1 MDKFNLNFYPR
12 DFLVVVHTL
21 QVEDKIL
28 KNTHLKNKNISIDG
42 EPICISLQE
51 FIEIKKFLNRKV
63 DLNDI
68 VSKRVENTKYLEKFK
83 NKYIIIK

>member
-21 QVEDKIL
+21 QVGDKIL
-28 KNTHLKNKNISIDG
+28 KNTHLKNKNIPIDG

-68 VSKRVENTKYLEKFK
+68 VSKRIENTKYLEKFK
-83 NKYIIIK
+83 NKFIIIK